1 LSTFLFELLVKMDK
15 TFFNKYGF
23 KCGLEIHQQ
32 LNTSTKLFC
41 NCPSG
46 YRNDA
51 PDAEIIR
58 HMRPTLSEL
67 GEYDGTALME
77 FKTKKRVIYQLYR
90 DNMCTY
96 EMDDTPPFVI
106 NKKALNIA
114 VRLAL
119 MLNCAIVDELHV
131 SRKQYLDGSIPTG
144 FQRTAVVGIGGWVPY
159 KGRKIMLSHV
169 CLEEDA
175 CREVSDRGHTITFRT
190 DRLSMP
196 LLEVI
201 TQPVLE
207 SPREAREVNELIGR
221 MLKAS
226 GLVHR
231 GIGSVRQDVNVSI
244 KGGTRVEIKGISRTG
259 YVDKMTAIEAYRQ
272 KHLLEIKDELK
283 NRKLSKDSFSPVKK
297 DVTSSLKGWL
307 KDSTASIISSAIDSG
322 GRLGAVKLPGFSGL
336 LKREIQQGRTFADE
350 FSGRLKVIA
359 CLDKMPNMTVS
370 ESPYLHIAEG
380 CWRELGKE
388 LDASDNDVI
397 ILTWGPKEDVITAM
411 NEIVIRAEE
420 AFDGVPNE
428 TRQRLSD
435 NTTGFERILPGPD
448 RMYPDTD
455 SPPVA
460 LSSCMISELE
470 RNLPGRAWEYEAQW
484 AKLGVPEAISKKA
497 VVTPLVKLFDR
508 LVQNNTVNPSKMFA
522 ILKNAYGANKSVI
535 DFNADIIAD
544 MFDAECKGRISFK
557 EIAKLLADSK
567 TDELKSNFEK
577 LISNRKEFSDDDICK
592 AVDEVIRQTE
602 KMEFRN
608 DNNRLNYITGQVMRK
623 FDGVVDGGRVKE
635 MVKGKL

>member
-32 LNTSTKLFC
+32 LNTSNKLFC

-207 SPREAREVNELIGR
+207 SPWEAREVNELIGR

-272 KHLLEIKDELK
+272 KYLLEIKDELK

-359 CLDKMPNMTVS
+359 CLDKMPNMTVL

-428 TRQRLSD
+428 TRQRLKD
-435 NTTGFERILPGPD
+435 NTTSFERILPGPD

-470 RNLPGRAWEYEAQW
+470 RHNGRNLAYRRQSLKRQW
-484 AKLGVPEAISKKA
+484 
-497 VVTPLVKLFDR
+497 
-508 LVQNNTVNPSKMFA
+508 
-522 ILKNAYGANKSVI
+522 
-535 DFNADIIAD
+535 
-544 MFDAECKGRISFK
+544 
-557 EIAKLLADSK
+557 
-567 TDELKSNFEK
+567 
-577 LISNRKEFSDDDICK
+577 
-592 AVDEVIRQTE
+592 
-602 KMEFRN
+602 
-608 DNNRLNYITGQVMRK
+608 
-623 FDGVVDGGRVKE
+623 
-635 MVKGKL
+635 